1 MSSTTNQPGTVTIG
15 NYLIERLVDHGVD
28 HVFGVP
34 GDFVLGFMQKL
45 EQSPLK
51 LVNTCDEQGAGFAA
65 DAYARL
71 RGLGVV
77 CVTYSVGGLKVANT
91 TGQAYAE
98 ESPVVVISGAP
109 SLDERRR
116 YPLIHHKVRSY
127 NTQFRVFQQITGAST
142 VLDDPEIACR
152 EIDRVL
158 DATRRLSRPG
168 YIEIPRDMVD
178 AKASRPAAAIQ
189 VGDDSNPQNLEAA
202 LNEALTWIGQ
212 AERPVIV
219 FGVEMYR
226 FNLADV
232 AMRFVESSGIPTT
245 VTMLDKAAVEERH
258 PSFIGVYAGALGR
271 KEVQDYVEGSDC
283 LIMLGTL
290 LTDVNLGIFT
300 ARLDPARCI
309 HATRDRLAIGLHT
322 FERVRLEDFIHG
334 LAGAALPTR
343 AKADHPRPPAIPSET
358 APNREPDE
366 PITVEHLFERLAS
379 YLTAETIVIA
389 DPGDAMFGA
398 IDMPVQGARA
408 FLAPAFY
415 ASLGFA
421 VPAAIG
427 AQCARPDSRPLV
439 LVGDGAF
446 QMTGMELSTCVR
458 FGLDPVVV
466 VLNNAGY
473 TTERLILD
481 GGFNDVLPWDYSK
494 LVVLFGH
501 GRSMVVKTTGDLE
514 EALMASRKRDGQ
526 FFLIDVR
533 LAMLDVSPALKRL
546 GERLNAAATV
556 GV

>member
-271 KEVQDYVEGSDC
+271 KEV
-283 LIMLGTL
+283 
-290 LTDVNLGIFT
+290 
-300 ARLDPARCI
+300 
-309 HATRDRLAIGLHT
+309 
-322 FERVRLEDFIHG
+322 
-334 LAGAALPTR
+334 
-343 AKADHPRPPAIPSET
+343 
-358 APNREPDE
+358 
-366 PITVEHLFERLAS
+366 
-379 YLTAETIVIA
+379 
-389 DPGDAMFGA
+389 
-398 IDMPVQGARA
+398 
-408 FLAPAFY
+408 
-415 ASLGFA
+415 
-421 VPAAIG
+421 
-427 AQCARPDSRPLV
+427 
-439 LVGDGAF
+439 
-446 QMTGMELSTCVR
+446 
-458 FGLDPVVV
+458 
-466 VLNNAGY
+466 
-473 TTERLILD
+473 
-481 GGFNDVLPWDYSK
+481 
-494 LVVLFGH
+494 
-501 GRSMVVKTTGDLE
+501 
-514 EALMASRKRDGQ
+514 
-526 FFLIDVR
+526 
-533 LAMLDVSPALKRL
+533 
-546 GERLNAAATV
+546 
-556 GV
+556 